1 MTRKHFILIANI
13 VKNIDSKD
21 TRQQVALDFAQA
33 LTNENPN
40 FDVVRFV
47 KACGGDTSNRSEMVM
62 F

>member
-13 VKNIDSKD
+13 IKNIDNKD
-21 TRQQVALDFAQA
+21 TRQEVALNFAQA